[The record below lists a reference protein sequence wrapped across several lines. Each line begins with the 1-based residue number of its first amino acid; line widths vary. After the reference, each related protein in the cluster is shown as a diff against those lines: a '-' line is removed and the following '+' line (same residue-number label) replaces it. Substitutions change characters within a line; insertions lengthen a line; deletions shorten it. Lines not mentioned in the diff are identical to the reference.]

1 MEFGVGQK
9 KRRRLLTGY
18 WAACSILLTIVTGD
32 SRAWR
37 WSGCNC
43 IHTWHRFEFFFSF
56 FSPLHWSEKNCKMSH
71 LELLVAE
78 ILRVEASS
86 IRFLSVDRKRLVLVS
101 SDTALVYCDCRECQ
115 TCIFCVAWKDKYVKT
130 HRSHGPFMIFQY
142 CICSLGKVEMTSNC
156 WYFELAGIIV
166 RRKVK
171 PCQLV
176 PAHLVHQLFFL
187 GLRTFP
193 NLNIIMSFLPGC
205 KQQYQQHISRI

>member
-1 MEFGVGQK
+1 MV
-9 KRRRLLTGY
+9 
-18 WAACSILLTIVTGD
+18 
-32 SRAWR
+32 
-37 WSGCNC
+37 
-43 IHTWHRFEFFFSF
+43 
-56 FSPLHWSEKNCKMSH
+56 
-71 LELLVAE
+71 
-78 ILRVEASS
+78 
-86 IRFLSVDRKRLVLVS
+86 
-101 SDTALVYCDCRECQ
+101 
-115 TCIFCVAWKDKYVKT
+115 WKDKYVKT

-193 NLNIIMSFLPGC
+193 NLNIMISFLPGC
-205 KQQYQQHISRI
+205 NLQYLQHISRIWGLGLIIGFMSSNVYCLPSFMNVNQISEERKRNILNLAFKDVVHAACSIDQRLKNLLLKKVYDTCLYVQQVYTCVLFR